1 MCHKTSALF
10 QIDKIY
16 INCAIVIYNTSKIMN
31 DWEEEED
38 MLKGPHKGRHRKDWL
53 QLKE

>member
-1 MCHKTSALF
+1 
-10 QIDKIY
+10 
-16 INCAIVIYNTSKIMN
+16 MN
-31 DWEEEED
+31 DWEEED